1 MKLVFAVVHD
11 DDASRVMDEL
21 NRNGFMVT
29 KMCSSGGFLKSG
41 NTTLFVGVDE
51 MYVEQVLQIIESRSK
66 GRKQM
71 ISAPVHTEPTMSNSA
86 YMTYPVE
93 ITVGGATVFVVDVEQ
108 FHKY

>member
-51 MYVEQVLQIIESRSK
+51 LYVEKVLAIIEQKSK

-71 ISAPVHTEPTMSNSA
+71 ISSSA
-86 YMTYPVE
+86 QFGQGMNNTASVAYPVE